1 MEYNLGLRK
10 DDPNGEVTVSRGSS
24 VHYMPTPANQDDK
37 QTKKN
42 NSYFFKSN
50 ILYLCLNS

>member
-1 MEYNLGLRK
+1 MYH
-10 DDPNGEVTVSRGSS
+10 
-24 VHYMPTPANQDDK
+24 VHDMLAPANQDAK
-37 QTKKN
+37 QYKMN